1 MFRTIVWKSAFG
13 GAITAF
19 LSAGMGLVAAL
30 GLGELLSW
38 DKGSKTLV
46 ATIFAIIGFLL
57 GGFRAGLLEP
67 RAPLS
72 NAAASGAIAGPVLAL
87 LQRLLADKPLN
98 VLNLVFVGFMAASIA
113 TFGGFVANSS
123 NRRNGRT

>member
-1 MFRTIVWKSAFG
+1 
-13 GAITAF
+13 
-19 LSAGMGLVAAL
+19 MGLVAAL
-30 GLGELLSW
+30 GVGELLSW
-38 DKGSKTLV
+38 DNGSKALV

-72 NAAASGAIAGPVLAL
+72 NAAASGAIAGPVLAFF
-87 LQRLLADKPLN
+87 QRLLADKPIKF
-98 VLNLVFVGFMAASIA
+98 LNLVFVGFLAASIA
-113 TFGGFVANSS
+113 TFGGYVANSS